1 MTAIPHATSAK
12 AARNNH
18 FPSLTSSQNQIS
30 NIKNQKSF
38 PSRSL
43 RPLREPSPTPH
54 AKSATFAK
62 DFSDLKNNPFRS
74 LRPWREQSVPQSPIT
89 NLPFRPWR
97 PLREQSVP
105 QSPITNL
112 PFRPWRP
119 LREPSAFSLTE
130 VVIAMGVA
138 AVAFTSII
146 ALFPLGLNMSKESY
160 EETQAALLAQTILT
174 DLKDQQVG
182 SRNRRYTVA
191 AGSPYSYK
199 LIQIAGNVDPQ
210 IVTNNYLGID
220 LRLLT
225 QQNVYLAYDSKT
237 RTDTDPTSQPIMLRP
252 SAGILNTIPPWYS
265 GTTISNGLAAV
276 AKVTFVPTFT
286 ITTLTSTSGVIR
298 VDISIETPGSAKP
311 ENRTVRMYTGAIC
324 P

>member
-38 PSRSL
+38 PSRPLRPLREPSPTPHAKSAKVTNNIYLTKNNPFRSL

-54 AKSATFAK
+54 AKSAKVTK
-62 DFSDLKNNPFRS
+62 NIYLTKNN
-74 LRPWREQSVPQSPIT
+74 
-89 NLPFRPWR
+89 
-97 PLREQSVP
+97 
-105 QSPITNL
+105 

-160 EETQAALLAQTILT
+160 EETQAALLAQTILS

-182 SRNRRYTVA
+182 SRNKRYTVA

-210 IVTNNYLGID
+210 GVTTNYLGID

-225 QQNVYLAYDSKT
+225 QQNVYLAYDAKT

-252 SAGILNTIPPWYS
+252 SAGVLNTIPPWYS

-276 AKVTFVPTFT
+276 AKVTFVPTFS

-311 ENRTVRMYTGAIC
+311 ENRTVRMYTGAVC